1 MGDRSAAYHVLTG
14 TAMRFTNQTAAALQL
29 PAGRDRIVVF
39 DDDLP
44 GFGVSLSKGGSRMWV
59 VQYRNALGQSKRESL
74 GKVGLLSATDAR
86 RAAGERL
93 ARAKLGEDPHAEKV
107 KAKARA
113 AVTYGAVVKPY
124 LDAVEPHLR
133 AAYLAEAAR
142 YLRTV
147 WKPLHKLPL
156 HTVGRQEIAEHLAKV
171 RRDTG
176 PHAANRARAALS
188 AHFAWLV
195 GTGAAEIN
203 PVMGVPK
210 PAPEV
215 KRARVLNE
223 DEIARVL
230 NACRDDDFSRIVRLL
245 LLTGQRRDEVA
256 DMAWAEIDLVGAVW
270 SLPNERVK
278 NGQGHDVPLSA
289 AALQILAVMEHV
301 EGRPFVFGQGAGGF
315 QGFSRAKASL
325 DKRSGVT
332 GWRLHDLRRTAAT
345 VMTERLKVLPHIVE
359 AVLNHI
365 SGHKAGVAGIY
376 NRALYAT
383 EKREALDLLGAY
395 LTGLQPRVEVAAT
408 DPETTLAE
416 AEEGRPLPV
425 VAHPA
430 KRRRAQA

>member
-1 MGDRSAAYHVLTG
+1 
-14 TAMRFTNQTAAALQL
+14 MRLTNQSALAVRL

-44 GFGVSLSKGGSRMWV
+44 GFGLSLSKGGSRMWV

-74 GKVGLLSATDAR
+74 GKVGLLSASDAR

-113 AVTYGAVVKPY
+113 AVTFGAVVEPY
-124 LDAVEPHLR
+124 LEAVGPGLR
-133 AAYLAEAAR
+133 PAYLAEAGR
-142 YLRTV
+142 YLRTT

-156 HTVGRQEIAEHLAKV
+156 HTVGRPEITEHLTKI
-171 RRDTG
+171 RNETG

-195 GTGAAEIN
+195 GTGKAETN

-215 KRARVLNE
+215 RRARVLSE

-230 NACRDDDFSRIVRLL
+230 KACRDDDFGRVVRLL

-256 DMAWAEIDLVGAVW
+256 DMAWTEVDLAAGLW
-270 SLPNERVK
+270 SLPGERVK
-278 NGQGHDVPLSA
+278 NGQDHDVPLSA
-289 AALQILAVMEHV
+289 PALQILAGTERI
-301 EGRPFVFGQGAGGF
+301 EGRPLVFGQGDGGF
-315 QGFSRAKASL
+315 QGFSRAKAAL

-345 VMTERLKVLPHIVE
+345 VMGDRLKVLPHVIE

-383 EKREALDLLGAY
+383 EKREALDALGAY
-395 LTGLQPRVEVAAT
+395 LAGLKPSVEIAAA
-408 DPETTLAE
+408 DPEPALAKPKKRR
-416 AEEGRPLPV
+416 AAAVL
-425 VAHPA
+425 AHPA
-430 KRRRAQA
+430 KRRGAES

>member
-1 MGDRSAAYHVLTG
+1 
-14 TAMRFTNQTAAALQL
+14 MRLTNQTAAALKL
-29 PAGRDRIVVF
+29 PAGRDKLVVF

-44 GFGVSLSKGGSRMWV
+44 GFGMSLSKGGSRTWV
-59 VQYRNALGQSKRESL
+59 VQYRNALGQSKRETL
-74 GKVGLLSATDAR
+74 GKVGILSATEAR

-113 AVTYGAVVKPY
+113 AVTFGAVVEPY
-124 LDAVEPHLR
+124 LNAVSSHLR
-133 AAYLAEAAR
+133 PAYLAEAGR

-156 HTVGRQEIAEHLAKV
+156 HTVGRQEIAEHLAKI
-171 RRDTG
+171 RRETG

-215 KRARVLNE
+215 RRARVLTVNE
-223 DEIARVL
+223 ITRVL
-230 NACRDDDFSRIVRLL
+230 AACRDDDFGRIVRLL

-256 DMAWAEIDLVGAVW
+256 DMNWSEVDLAGAVW

-278 NGQGHDVPLSA
+278 NGQGHDVPLSS
-289 AALQILAVMEHV
+289 AALRILSTTDRV
-301 EGRPFVFGQGAGGF
+301 EGRSLVFGQGVGGF

-332 GWRLHDLRRTAAT
+332 GWRLHDLRRTAST
-345 VMTERLKVLPHIVE
+345 VMAERLKVLPHVNE

-365 SGHKAGVAGIY
+365 SGHK
-376 NRALYAT
+376 
-383 EKREALDLLGAY
+383 GAWPAS
-395 LTGLQPRVEVAAT
+395 TI
-408 DPETTLAE
+408 
-416 AEEGRPLPV
+416 GRSTRLRS
-425 VAHPA
+425 A
-430 KRRRAQA
+430 KR